1 MNREK
6 GAVPRENTPLPT
18 HAPVQAPNASSL
30 NPWVATLLA
39 NNPPPQFSGEDVD
52 WDRFAREWVSHESIV
67 RQLGGDQINDFVL
80 FHMLRSSLDKSMQDC
95 LERRRRESPNLS
107 FSQFWQ
113 EFEKNFRSRYGKS
126 S

>member
-1 MNREK
+1 MVNR
-6 GAVPRENTPLPT
+6 GRGVVPSEDAPLPT
-18 HAPVQAPNASSL
+18 HASVQVPNASGL

-80 FHMLRSSLDKSMQDC
+80 FHMLRPSLDKSMQDC
-95 LERRRRESPNLS
+95 V
-107 FSQFWQ
+107 
-113 EFEKNFRSRYGKS
+113 
-126 S
+126 